1 MRKMLAA
8 AAALVLITACNK
20 SQKTE
25 DGLIDYTIFKTEEGA
40 REVKS
45 GDIVLINMK
54 GVASGKDT
62 LLFDSYTA
70 GKPYYIPADEPSFK
84 ELFKLLKKG
93 DSLEFSLNADS
104 LYLKSFG
111 QPAPASL
118 GSGATIKFNASIQD
132 IYNQQEMQKKFEES
146 NLELMTKDSISRVA
160 YLANLQ
166 GYQTTSSGLIYQ
178 VVKKG
183 NGKKPKKGT
192 NVSVQYKGTL
202 LDGTIFDQNMDGKP
216 NFDFAVGMGQVIPG
230 WDEGLMLMG
239 EGDEFKFVIPSEL
252 AYGPRGGGPIPPFS
266 TLVFEVKLVKVN

>member
-20 SQKTE
+20 TQKTE
-25 DGLIDYTIFKTEEGA
+25 DGLIDYTIFKTEEGS
-40 REVKS
+40 REVKT
-45 GDIVLINMK
+45 GDILLINMK
-54 GVASGKDT
+54 GVASVNDT
-62 LLFDSYTA
+62 VLFDSYTA
-70 GKPYYIPADEPSFK
+70 GKPYYIPAEEPTFK

-93 DSLEFSLNADS
+93 DSLEFSISADS

-118 GSGATIKFNASIQD
+118 GSGAIIKFNASIQD
-132 IYNQQEMQKKFEES
+132 IYNKDEMQKKFEES
-146 NLELMTKDSISRVA
+146 NLELMTKDSLNRVS
-160 YLANLQ
+160 YLANMKD
-166 GYQTTSSGLIYQ
+166 YKTTESGLIYQ
-178 VVKKG
+178 IVKQG
-183 NGKKPKKGT
+183 NGKKPKKGA

-216 NFDFAVGMGQVIPG
+216 DFTFAVGMGQVIPG

-266 TLVFEVKLVKVN
+266 TLVFEVKLIKVN